1 MSYLWFYYLVY
12 KIYFLSFLS
21 IICFFKFFLQF
32 ILFLEWHVKQLVKG
46 TGSVHRFICCISYKI
61 QQRECHFLKH
71 LKVSFCEILWDV
83 SVIWP
88 KKNNLSPP
96 SNNLYTHTHT
106 HTLHPL
112 LLVLKNLKA
121 LINII
126 LNYLKLKDLSGNP
139 FPCLLQKN
147 WYSNPTPLDIQSK
160 YI

>member
-21 IICFFKFFLQF
+21 IICFCKFFLQF
-32 ILFLEWHVKQLVKG
+32 VLFLEWHVKQLVKG

-106 HTLHPL
+106 YSSSPASSFKKSKSFDKYNFELSEVKRFVGKPIPMSFTKK
-112 LLVLKNLKA
+112 LVFKP
-121 LINII
+121 
-126 LNYLKLKDLSGNP
+126 YPS
-139 FPCLLQKN
+139 
-147 WYSNPTPLDIQSK
+147 WYPI
-160 YI
+160 